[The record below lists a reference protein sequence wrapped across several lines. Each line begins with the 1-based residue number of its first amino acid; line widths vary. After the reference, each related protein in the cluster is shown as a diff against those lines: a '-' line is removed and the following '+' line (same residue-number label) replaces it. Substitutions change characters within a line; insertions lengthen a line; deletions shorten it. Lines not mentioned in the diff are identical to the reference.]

1 MERLINSQRDLYGRI
16 ARTIENLRKTGA
28 AKISFPLV
36 HSTLSVL
43 EGKWVKFQVQH
54 DRLQA
59 EFGEA
64 FDKST
69 YNTED
74 FLGTVETAYIQQ
86 RTKLLEY
93 EQKLEEA
100 KALDDSKSTKPGHAT
115 ARNVLP
121 RIQMPEFSGK
131 FEDWPAFRDLF
142 SSIVVAE
149 DSLSKVEKFHYLK
162 TSVKGDAEQLI
173 RSLPSTDE
181 NFERAWSTLNDHFEN
196 KRLLVRSYLAAFTSL
211 PRMKGESVSDLRR
224 IFHGVVSTVGA
235 LEGIGRPITNG
246 TDLFVHLMV
255 ELLDSKTRREWESSL
270 GKTVV
275 PPSYEE
281 LRDFL
286 QEQLMTH
293 EVLRAARGEASSGKP
308 GEKTSR
314 SARANHVKAQ
324 GTDAGRS
331 CPLCK
336 KEHFLAFCDQYKRK
350 TAQERREAATTH
362 QRCLNCL
369 GRHLIGE
376 CTSTKTCLK
385 CSGRHHTSLHDAFS
399 AVALPAP
406 GTSSTPTVHVAKR
419 LSAECAPVLLATAR
433 VLVMSCHGEYHPV
446 RALVDPGSETS
457 LISESLAQRLRL
469 PRTPTSVAIYGVG
482 GLRTGCA
489 RGRVAVTFASRIG
502 QYTLTVSSLVLP
514 KLSVYSGAAESGG
527 GSWPHVDGLS
537 LADPEFRARDPVEL
551 LLGAEAYA
559 SIVLAD
565 LRRGGPLEPIAQCT
579 QLGWILM
586 GAVGGCHAALA
597 VSSLQCSATD
607 ELTEVVRRFWE
618 NEEPPRAPLPL
629 TPDEQ
634 ECEDFFVRTCQ
645 RLPCGR
651 YQVRLPVRSEPPDLS
666 STRRAASRM
675 LEVMERRFERD
686 PAFRVMYHDFMD
698 EYLAL
703 GHMTPSTV
711 ERGVNACFLPHHGVL
726 KGSGSDVKIR
736 VVFNGSA
743 RTAAGYSLNDFLHA
757 GPNLLPALADVMTRW
772 RRHRYVFTAD
782 IVKVYRQILVHPE
795 DRHMQMILWKQLE
808 HALNTVTYGQK
819 DAPYLALKTMD
830 RLAEDERSRFP
841 LGAEAVQSDRYVDD
855 VLSGAST
862 LDACRRL
869 REQVTLLCLAG
880 GFPLK
885 KWAANDEA
893 LLEDVPLEHRL
904 QPTASASLPSDDCS
918 VLGLRW
924 SPGSDDFALSV
935 LKSELVSPTK
945 RSVLSR
951 TARLFDPLGWLAPVL
966 IKAKLLIQAAWLQ
979 RLDWDAPLAP
989 PDAAA
994 WAGLEEE
1001 LPLLERVRVPRWFRL
1016 DGSGDSV
1023 ELHGFSDDSER
1034 AYAAVV
1040 YLRVTIAGKSH
1051 LSIVAAKTKVAP
1063 LKQVTLAR
1071 LELSAACLL
1080 TKVAEHVRVVL
1091 HLEAAPLFLWTDSMV
1106 TLGWI
1111 RGHPTRWTTFVANR
1125 VAEIQRT
1132 SSTSQWRHV
1141 PGSQNPADCAS
1152 RGLSP
1157 RELLDHPLWWSGPDF
1172 LARGSAD
1179 WPVEPGLPGH
1189 VELPEQRAL
1198 RCFVTSDAREPD
1210 ELLRF
1215 SSLRRLLR
1223 VSAWMVRW
1231 RMHRSSRADASVLTS
1246 AELDAALARWIRVAQ
1261 SVAYPQ
1267 ELADVRAGR
1276 AVSGRSPL
1284 RRLTP
1289 VIDSEGILRVGGRIK
1304 HAPLDDDQRHPAILP
1319 PGSHLAYLV
1328 IDASHRRS
1336 LHGGTQATLAIV
1348 RQRYWIPRGRQLVR
1362 GAIHR
1367 CLPCIRWRAASPQP
1381 IMGSLPRARVTPSRP
1396 FLHTGV
1402 DFAGPIFLRTAK
1414 GRGHKAYKAFLA
1426 VFVCFSSKAVHLEA
1440 VSDYSADAFLAAFR
1454 RFVSRRGLCRAVYSD
1469 CGTNFVGAD
1478 NQLRALFQA
1487 ANREVHRVIG
1497 HLADEGVQW
1506 HFNPPAAPHFGGLW
1520 EAAVKSMKRH
1530 LRRVIGETTLTFEE
1544 MTTFLAEVEACLNS
1558 RPLQALTDDPEDLDA
1573 LTPGH
1578 FLIGGPLNA
1587 IPEPSTVDMPTNRL
1601 NRWRLLQNM
1610 RDHLWQRWSR
1620 EYLQELTPRPKWWTA
1635 DRNLREGQLCLIK
1648 SETTPPSRWPLA
1660 RVIRLHPGEDGQ
1672 VRVVDLRTA
1681 NGEFTRPVVKLVP
1694 LPPANTPAREPT
1706 A

>member
-1 MERLINSQRDLYGRI
+1 MERLINSQRDIYGRI
-16 ARTIENLRKTGA
+16 ARTVENLRKTGA
-28 AKISFPLV
+28 AKISLPLV
-36 HSTLSVL
+36 RSTLSVL
-43 EGKWVKFQVQH
+43 EGKWAKFQAQH
-54 DRLQA
+54 DRLQE
-59 EFGEA
+59 EFGEE
-64 FDKST
+64 FDRNK

-74 FLGTVETAYIQQ
+74 FLSTVETAYIQQ

-93 EQKLEEA
+93 EEKLGEP
-100 KALDDSKSTKPGHAT
+100 KVLDDSKSRAGQAT
-115 ARNVLP
+115 SRNVLP

-142 SSIVVAE
+142 SSIVVTDDA
-149 DSLSKVEKFHYLK
+149 LSKVEKFHYLK

-173 RSLPSTDE
+173 KSLPSTEE
-181 NFERAWSTLNDHFEN
+181 NFERAWSILNDHFEN
-196 KRLLVRSYLAAFTSL
+196 KRLLVRAYLAAFTSL
-211 PRMKGESVSDLRR
+211 PKMKGESVADLRR

-235 LEGIGRPITNG
+235 LEGIRRPITDG
-246 TDLFVHLMV
+246 TDLFVHMVV

-286 QEQLMTH
+286 QEQLMTQ
-293 EVLRAARGEASSGKP
+293 EVLRVARGETSSGKP
-308 GEKTSR
+308 
-314 SARANHVKAQ
+314 
-324 GTDAGRS
+324 
-331 CPLCK
+331 
-336 KEHFLAFCDQYKRK
+336 AFCEQYKRK
-350 TAQERREAATTH
+350 TAQERREVATTH

-376 CTSTKTCLK
+376 CTSTKTCYK

-406 GTSSTPTVHVAKR
+406 GTSSTPTAHVAKR

-433 VLVMSCHGEYHPV
+433 VLVMNCHGEYHPV

-489 RGRVAVTFASRIG
+489 RGRVAVTFASRVG

-514 KLSVYSGAAESGG
+514 KLSVYSGAAESGS
-527 GSWPHVDGLS
+527 GSWPHVDGLT

-559 SIVLAD
+559 SIILED
-565 LRRGGPLEPIAQCT
+565 LRRGGPLEPIAHRT

-586 GAVGGCHAALA
+586 GAVGGCHAALT

-607 ELTEVVRRFWE
+607 ELTEVIRRFWE
-618 NEEPPRAPLPL
+618 CEEPPRAPLPL

-634 ECEDFFVRTCQ
+634 ECEDFFARTCE

-651 YQVRLPVRSEPPDLS
+651 YQVRLPVRLELPDLS

-675 LEVMERRFERD
+675 LEVMECRFERD
-686 PAFRVMYHDFMD
+686 PAFRVMYHDFME

-703 GHMTPSTV
+703 GHMTPSAV

-726 KGSGSDVKIR
+726 KGSGPDVKIR

-743 RTAAGYSLNDFLHA
+743 RTAAGQSLNDFLHA
-757 GPNLLPALADVMTRW
+757 GPNLLPALADVLTRW

-782 IVKVYRQILVHPE
+782 IVKMYRQIQVHPA
-795 DRHMQMILWKQLE
+795 DRHLQMILWKQLE

-841 LGAEAVQSDRYVDD
+841 LGAKAVQSDRYVDN

-862 LDACRRL
+862 LDKCRRL
-869 REQVTLLCLAG
+869 REQVASLCLAG
-880 GFPLK
+880 GFPLR
-885 KWAANDEA
+885 KWAANNEA

-904 QPTASASLPSDDCS
+904 RPTACASLPSDDCS

-924 SPGSDDFALSV
+924 SPGSDDFALTV
-935 LKSELVSPTK
+935 LKSDVVSPTK

-951 TARLFDPLGWLAPVL
+951 TARLFDPLGWLAPVI

-994 WAGLEEE
+994 WTNLEEE
-1001 LPLLERVRVPRWFRL
+1001 LPVLEQVRVPRWFGL
-1016 DGSGDSV
+1016 DGSENTV
-1023 ELHGFSDDSER
+1023 ELHGFSDASER

-1040 YLRVTIAGKSH
+1040 YLRVTIAGKPY

-1091 HLEAAPLFLWTDSMV
+1091 RLESAPFFFWTDSMV

-1125 VAEIQRT
+1125 VAEIQRASPT
-1132 SSTSQWRHV
+1132 IQWRHV
-1141 PGSQNPADCAS
+1141 PGGQNPADCAS

-1179 WPVEPGLPGH
+1179 WPMEPGLPEH

-1198 RCFVTSDAREPD
+1198 RLD
-1210 ELLRF
+1210 
-1215 SSLRRLLR
+1215 
-1223 VSAWMVRW
+1223 VSME
-1231 RMHRSSRADASVLTS
+1231 D
-1246 AELDAALARWIRVAQ
+1246 
-1261 SVAYPQ
+1261 
-1267 ELADVRAGR
+1267 
-1276 AVSGRSPL
+1276 
-1284 RRLTP
+1284 
-1289 VIDSEGILRVGGRIK
+1289 
-1304 HAPLDDDQRHPAILP
+1304 APL
-1319 PGSHLAYLV
+1319 
-1328 IDASHRRS
+1328 
-1336 LHGGTQATLAIV
+1336 
-1348 RQRYWIPRGRQLVR
+1348 
-1362 GAIHR
+1362 
-1367 CLPCIRWRAASPQP
+1367 
-1381 IMGSLPRARVTPSRP
+1381 
-1396 FLHTGV
+1396 
-1402 DFAGPIFLRTAK
+1402 
-1414 GRGHKAYKAFLA
+1414 
-1426 VFVCFSSKAVHLEA
+1426 
-1440 VSDYSADAFLAAFR
+1440 
-1454 RFVSRRGLCRAVYSD
+1454 
-1469 CGTNFVGAD
+1469 
-1478 NQLRALFQA
+1478 
-1487 ANREVHRVIG
+1487 
-1497 HLADEGVQW
+1497 
-1506 HFNPPAAPHFGGLW
+1506 
-1520 EAAVKSMKRH
+1520 
-1530 LRRVIGETTLTFEE
+1530 LT
-1544 MTTFLAEVEACLNS
+1544 
-1558 RPLQALTDDPEDLDA
+1558 
-1573 LTPGH
+1573 
-1578 FLIGGPLNA
+1578 
-1587 IPEPSTVDMPTNRL
+1587 
-1601 NRWRLLQNM
+1601 
-1610 RDHLWQRWSR
+1610 
-1620 EYLQELTPRPKWWTA
+1620 
-1635 DRNLREGQLCLIK
+1635 
-1648 SETTPPSRWPLA
+1648 
-1660 RVIRLHPGEDGQ
+1660 
-1672 VRVVDLRTA
+1672 
-1681 NGEFTRPVVKLVP
+1681 
-1694 LPPANTPAREPT
+1694 
-1706 A
+1706 